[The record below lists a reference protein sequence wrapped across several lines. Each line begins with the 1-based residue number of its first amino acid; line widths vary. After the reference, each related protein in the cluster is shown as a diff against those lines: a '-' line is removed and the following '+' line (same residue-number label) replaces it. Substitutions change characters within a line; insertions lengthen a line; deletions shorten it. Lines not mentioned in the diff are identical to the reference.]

1 MDNPYQTKRDCVYT
15 ILETEHEFTK
25 AAWND
30 VMSLDVSPGKKF
42 IIVSINIST
51 TSHVNAGFRFVDD
64 DDTPFQPYR
73 TKTDNREPTHFS
85 FEPPTQ
91 SDENL
96 TVVTFHMVAE
106 AKKKVRLQIRADD
119 SGKIRVNGIVDQ
131 RNKPY
136 NHKTI
141 STMSVISL

>member
-1 MDNPYQTKRDCVYT
+1 MNPYQTKRDCVYT
-15 ILETEHEFTK
+15 ILDTEHEFTQ
-25 AAWND
+25 AAWQD
-30 VMSLDVSPGKKF
+30 VMSVDVSPGKKF
-42 IIVSINIST
+42 IICSINVCA
-51 TSHVNAGFRFVDD
+51 TSHVNVGFRFVDD
-64 DDTPFQPYR
+64 DGTPFPPYR

-106 AKKKVRLQIRADD
+106 VKKKVKLQIRVDD
-119 SGKIRVNGIVDQ
+119 SGKVRVNGIVDK
-131 RNKPY
+131 RDKPY

-141 STMSVISL
+141 STLSVLNI